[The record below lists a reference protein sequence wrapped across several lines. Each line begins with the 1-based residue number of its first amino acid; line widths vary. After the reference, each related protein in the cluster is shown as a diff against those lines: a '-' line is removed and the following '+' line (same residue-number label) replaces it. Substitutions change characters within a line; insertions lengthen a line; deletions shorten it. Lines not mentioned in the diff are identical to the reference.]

1 MNPTRTLRRLALT
14 TGLAALGT
22 ALPAAAQAGVTV
34 EKSVP
39 INISVTGAQ
48 HTDWHTKSELQD
60 SCSNGTIIYQK
71 TGAEDLGFHTRG
83 KVAATLSTV
92 HDDDTAETY
101 SRIDLDPPD
110 PRGAFLGLEANTH
123 RDSATT
129 QTQIGGHEAGCG
141 GSDEDP
147 EPPLGPDCGSQDHT
161 LWVRLLLDR
170 SGDLKVSNTGII
182 NNDPFKRCST
192 PAQLSSPRLAEVQD
206 DTTTTVT
213 GQGDSR
219 VATVVGRRVVHQP
232 LPGGEAVTTLRWR
245 VVLERFSPDEVDEE
259 LGAAAEPA
267 SAQPAAAAPAAPAV
281 APRPYSRPR
290 WATARKQATSRR
302 HHARRRR

>member
-22 ALPAAAQAGVTV
+22 ALPAAAQARVTV

-60 SCSNGTIIYQK
+60 SCSDGTIVYQN
-71 TGAEDLGFHTRG
+71 TGAEDLGFHTTG

-129 QTQIGGHEAGCG
+129 QTQIGGHESGCG

-161 LWVRLLLDR
+161 LWVRLLMDR
-170 SGDLKVSNTGII
+170 SGNLKVSNTGIV

-206 DTTTTVT
+206 DTTTGT

-245 VVLERFSPDEVDEE
+245 VVLERVADDEDNEE
-259 LGAAAEPA
+259 LVS
-267 SAQPAAAAPAAPAV
+267 SADAPAPKADAPWAPATGSDPV
-281 APRPYSRPR
+281 ASTS
-290 WATARKQATSRR
+290 ATVSDPVASTSATVSDPV
-302 HHARRRR
+302 